1 MIKRIL
7 KKFFIKICRLLDFE
21 IIDQNQFTS
30 PTLDNSLNE
39 NLSKINKKSIVL
51 PLGEVKIKR
60 KINSLN
66 IIFRSNTKVN
76 IWDQNKTRIFDKP
89 KSEYT
94 LRSLNSLLNSVQK
107 AKVQLQNI
115 NLKLTIVD
123 DNSDKITIEKMN
135 LLSSKKEIV
144 LNIINLNQNEF
155 DGKIINEGNPETFG
169 NLASL
174 LKCFLIAKDEAED
187 LIFFVEDDYLH
198 QDSMIEEML
207 MTYERLTSQLNKE
220 IVLCPSDYPYL
231 YTTDRKTNV
240 LIGSHRHWQL
250 IGKTLCTFLT
260 SKIILNQYWENF
272 VKNCKKRH
280 DPFEKYL
287 NEIYKEEYC
296 LAPIPSLSVHLTN
309 INSSY
314 GIAPYINI
322 KKLWD
327 QNIT

>member
-1 MIKRIL
+1 MIKYIL
-7 KKFFIKICRLLDFE
+7 KKLFIKICRLLDFE

-30 PTLDNSLNE
+30 PTLNNSLNE

-76 IWDQNKTRIFDKP
+76 IWDQNKIRIFDEP
-89 KSEYT
+89 RSEYT
-94 LRSLNSLLNSVQK
+94 LRSLNSLLNSIQK
-107 AKVQLQNI
+107 AKSQLPNI
-115 NLKLTIVD
+115 NLNLTIVD
-123 DNSDKITIEKMN
+123 DNSDKTTIEKMN
-135 LLSSKKEIV
+135 LLLNKKEFTSS
-144 LNIINLNQNEF
+144 IINLNQNEF
-155 DGKIINEGNPETFG
+155 NSTTINKNNPETFA
-169 NLASL
+169 NLTSL
-174 LKCFLIAKDEAED
+174 LKCFLIAKEEAKD

-198 QDSMIEEML
+198 KLNMIEEML
-207 MTYERLTSQLNKE
+207 MTYERFASQLNRE

-250 IGKTLCTFLT
+250 IDKTLCTFLT
-260 SKIILNQYWENF
+260 SKIILNQYWDNF
-272 VKNCKKRH
+272 INTCKKRN

-287 NEIYKEEYC
+287 NKIYENEYC
-296 LAPIPSLSVHLTN
+296 FSPITSLSVHCTN

>member
-1 MIKRIL
+1 MIIRIL
-7 KKFFIKICRLLDFE
+7 KKFFIKICRFFDFE

-123 DNSDKITIEKMN
+123 DNSDKIIIEKMN

-250 IGKTLCTFLT
+250 IDKTLCTFLT
-260 SKIILNQYWENF
+260 SKIILNQYWDNF
-272 VKNCKKRH
+272 INTCKKRN

-287 NEIYKEEYC
+287 NKIYENEYC
-296 LAPIPSLSVHLTN
+296 FSPITSLSVHCTN

>member
-1 MIKRIL
+1 MRIL
-7 KKFFIKICRLLDFE
+7 KKFFIKICRFFDFE

-123 DNSDKITIEKMN
+123 DNSDKTTVEKMN
-135 LLSSKKEIV
+135 LLSSKKEIA

-174 LKCFLIAKDEAED
+174 LKCFMIAKDEAED

-296 LAPIPSLSVHLTN
+296 LAPIPSLSVHFTN

>member
-1 MIKRIL
+1 MIKSIL

-30 PTLDNSLNE
+30 PTLDNSLNK

-76 IWDQNKTRIFDKP
+76 IWDQNKARIFDKP

-107 AKVQLQNI
+107 AKGQLQNI
-115 NLKLTIVD
+115 KLNLTIVD
-123 DNSDKITIEKMN
+123 DNSDKTTIKKMN

-155 DGKIINEGNPETFG
+155 DSKIINEDNPETFG
-169 NLASL
+169 NLTSL

-198 QDSMIEEML
+198 KDSMIEEML
-207 MTYERLTSQLNKE
+207 MTYERLTSQLNRE
-220 IVLCPSDYPYL
+220 IVLCPSDYPYF

-250 IGKTLCTFLT
+250 IDRTLCTFLT
-260 SKIILNQYWENF
+260 SKIILDQYWENF

-296 LAPIPSLSVHLTN
+296 LAPIPSLSVHFAN

-314 GIAPYINI
+314 GISPHIDI

-327 QNIT
+327 QNTI